1 MLIGVYAGKTALY
14 TLNCHSD
21 KLFANNACCI
31 QKGFEFFSEN
41 VYIYCFINHKSGK
54 MFAIVDI
61 KGSQYK
67 VQEKQTLFI
76 PKVEGEKGAKINFDK
91 VLIYSPD
98 EKSVE
103 IGAPTLKHKVEATI
117 LDHVKDDKVIV
128 FKKKRRKGYK
138 VTKGHRQNYTQIQI
152 EKIA

>member
-1 MLIGVYAGKTALY
+1 
-14 TLNCHSD
+14 
-21 KLFANNACCI
+21 
-31 QKGFEFFSEN
+31 
-41 VYIYCFINHKSGK
+41 

-67 VQEKQTLFI
+67 VQEKQTLFVSKI
-76 PKVEGEKGAKINFDK
+76 EGEKGTKVNFDK
-91 VLIYSPD
+91 VLIFSPD

-103 IGAPTLKHKVEATI
+103 IGTPTLKHNVEATI

-128 FKKKRRKGYK
+128 FKKKRRKGYR